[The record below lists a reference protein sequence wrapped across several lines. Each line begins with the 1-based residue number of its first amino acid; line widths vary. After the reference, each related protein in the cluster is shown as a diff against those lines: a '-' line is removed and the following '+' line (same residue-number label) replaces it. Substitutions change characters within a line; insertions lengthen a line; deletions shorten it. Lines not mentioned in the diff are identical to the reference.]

1 VIGEED
7 TVLEAAV
14 VVLALV
20 LAVLAVLTVRLYRQS
35 ALMYLL
41 RDSGQ
46 DDGHEHLEDPE
57 PRG

>member
-1 VIGEED
+1 MIGEED

-20 LAVLAVLTVRLYRQS
+20 LAVLAVLTVRLYRQF

-41 RDSGQ
+41 RDPGQ
-46 DDGHEHLEDPE
+46 GDGHEHLEDPE

>member
-1 VIGEED
+1 M
-7 TVLEAAV
+7 LEAAV

-20 LAVLAVLTVRLYRQS
+20 LAVLAVLTVRLYRQF

-41 RDSGQ
+41 RDPAAQG
-46 DDGHEHLEDPE
+46 DGHEHLENPE

>member
-20 LAVLAVLTVRLYRQS
+20 LAVLAVLTVRLYR
-35 ALMYLL
+35 
-41 RDSGQ
+41 
-46 DDGHEHLEDPE
+46 
-57 PRG
+57 